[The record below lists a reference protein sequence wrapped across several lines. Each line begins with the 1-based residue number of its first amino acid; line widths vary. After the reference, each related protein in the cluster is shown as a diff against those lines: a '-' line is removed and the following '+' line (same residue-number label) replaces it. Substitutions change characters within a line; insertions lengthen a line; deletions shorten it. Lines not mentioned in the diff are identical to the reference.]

1 MQRIIYLADRFPEE
15 SDLVSRLRDFFSR
28 TRQLRSRLE
37 QTRDLNRLQRM
48 RCRRNL
54 LQLEAMERQFY
65 AIDHREDYRQMHRG
79 LRRYL
84 YLDGNDLMLV
94 LGREEIRRFSLF
106 IPT

>member
-1 MQRIIYLADRFPEE
+1 MQRIVYLADRFPAE
-15 SDLVSRLRDFFSR
+15 SDLVSQLRDFFSR

-37 QTRDLNRLQRM
+37 RTRALNRLQRM

-65 AIDHREDYRQMHRG
+65 AIDHREDYRQMHQG

-106 IPT
+106 IPA

>member
-54 LQLEAMERQFY
+54 LQLEAMEREFY

-79 LRRYL
+79 LCRYL
-84 YLDGNDLMLV
+84 YLDSGDLMQV

-106 IPT
+106 IPA